1 VAFQTRATFSK
12 GEVVAR
18 FIKEVNMVINRR
30 FNRTGGGMLS
40 RIKWQDILLFAVL
53 CLPMVFGS
61 FESRADTLF
70 GKVVSVTDGDTITV
84 LDSSN
89 TQHVIRLF
97 AVDAPETSCHIG
109 KPSKRNDE
117 CREIGQPFGK
127 ASKKSLSQL
136 VYGKSVN
143 VEIQPG
149 QTYGRSIGT
158 VWAGPVNANL
168 EQVRRGYAWMW
179 RKYAKKGLLP
189 EEYREMEEAENQA
202 REMELGVWSVA
213 NSIPPWEYRH
223 HKGWR

>member
-1 VAFQTRATFSK
+1 MKMNNQYADAGSFPVQPWLVWMITTPLAIA
-12 GEVVAR
+12 
-18 FIKEVNMVINRR
+18 MVIA
-30 FNRTGGGMLS
+30 MLLYS
-40 RIKWQDILLFAVL
+40 
-53 CLPMVFGS
+53 GS
-61 FESRADTLF
+61 ANAAQEFRV
-70 GKVVSVTDGDTITV
+70 KDGDTITV

-223 HKGWR
+223 HKGGR